1 MKIDNVVEFLP
12 KYTEKYNAYQLWFDI
27 KDDTPNCLVVFSDK
41 SERIFPNG
49 SSYQDSVLYLSV
61 DKGLPSMC
69 TLYLNSEYT
78 LTGLKYIGEA
88 FTNTYLEIIFEVEY
102 AKQ

>member
-1 MKIDNVVEFLP
+1 MKDNIVEFLP

-27 KDDTPNCLVVFSDK
+27 KTDTPNCLVVFSDK
-41 SERIFPNG
+41 SEKIFPNR

-61 DKGLPSMC
+61 DKDLPAMC

-78 LTGLKYIGEA
+78 FTGLKYIGEA
-88 FTNTYLEIIFEVEY
+88 YTNTYLEIVFEVEY
-102 AKQ
+102 EL